1 MHWNQGYVSE
11 IDYLYG
17 YYSELN
23 PLQTKLKL
31 IYAGIKPLE
40 VQTACELGF
49 GQGVSLL
56 CNAASSSIDWYG
68 NDFNPNQVAFVNEA
82 IDASDLS
89 LRVSDQSFEEY
100 CARTDLP
107 QFDFIALHGIWSWIS
122 ESNRK
127 IISQFIADKLKVGGV
142 LYISYNTE
150 PGRTAMRPFR
160 ELMQWYS
167 KSFTSPDKLLTDKIS
182 DSMKFMDEL
191 LSVSPAFKKAYP
203 HVERILNE
211 ISSKNKQYLAHEYFN
226 ADWEPM
232 SIKRVSDVLAD
243 CKLQFAASAHP
254 IDQIP
259 NINFTKDQL
268 ELMQPINDPILKESI
283 KDFCINQDFRRDL
296 WVKGGRRLSTRERIK
311 ELLSISVTLV
321 SPIKDITFELKT
333 PSGNA
338 SLDKNIYQ
346 PVLNC
351 LEGKSSIRLSQ
362 LAHDLKG
369 KLDLTQLMDVCLV
382 LAGKGN
388 LCVALEDKTSEKI
401 KVKTQKL
408 NNFFMDR
415 AEFDQNINVLVSP
428 VTSAAVAVNRFE
440 QFFIKG
446 YEEKYTKSIDLAQF
460 VWRKLKAQGQKIVS
474 NDKVLQSEE
483 DNLKYL
489 TILADGFIENKL
501 PELIRLKIV

>member
-1 MHWNQGYVSE
+1 MNWNQGYISE

-23 PLQTKLKL
+23 PLQTRLKL
-31 IYAGIKPLE
+31 IYAGIKPIE
-40 VQTACELGF
+40 VKTACELGF

-56 CNAASSSIDWYG
+56 CNAASSSIEWYG
-68 NDFNPNQVAFVNEA
+68 NDFNPNQVAFVSEA
-82 IDASDLS
+82 IESSDLS
-89 LRVSDQSFEEY
+89 LRVSDQNFEEF
-100 CARTDLP
+100 CSRNDLP
-107 QFDFIALHGIWSWIS
+107 KFDFIALHGIWSWVS

-127 IISQFIADKLKVGGV
+127 IISRFIGEKLKVGGV

-167 KSFTSPDKLLTDKIS
+167 MGFTSPDKLLTDKIS

-191 LSVSPAFKKAYP
+191 LSVSPAFKNAYP
-203 HVERILNE
+203 NVERVLNE
-211 ISSKNKQYLAHEYFN
+211 ISNKNKQYLAHEYFN

-232 SIKRVSDVLAD
+232 SVKRVSDVLSE

-254 IDQIP
+254 IDQIL

-268 ELMQPINDPILKESI
+268 KLIQSINDPILKESI

-296 WVKGGRRLSTRERIK
+296 WIKGGRRLSTRERIS
-311 ELLSISVTLV
+311 ELLAISVTLV
-321 SPIKDITFELKT
+321 SPVEDITFDLKT

-338 SLDKNIYQ
+338 VLDRNIYQ
-346 PVLNC
+346 PVLDC

-362 LAHDLKG
+362 IASDLKG
-369 KLDLTQLMDVCLV
+369 KLDLSQLMDVCLV

-388 LCVALEDKTSEKI
+388 LCVAVEDKTSEKI

-415 AEFDQNINVLVSP
+415 AEFDQNISVLVSP
-428 VTSAAVAVNRFE
+428 VTSVAVAVNRFE

-446 YEEKYTKSIDLAQF
+446 HKEKYTNGVDLAQF
-460 VWRKLKAQGQKIVS
+460 VWSKLKAQGQKIVS
-474 NDKVLQSEE
+474 NDKVLQSQE

-489 TILADGFIENKL
+489 TSLAEDFIENKL
-501 PELIRLKIV
+501 PELIRLKII